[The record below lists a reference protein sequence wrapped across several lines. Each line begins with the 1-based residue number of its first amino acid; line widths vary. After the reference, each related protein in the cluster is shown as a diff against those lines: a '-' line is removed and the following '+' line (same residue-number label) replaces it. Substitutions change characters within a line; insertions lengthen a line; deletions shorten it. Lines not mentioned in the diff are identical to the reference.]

1 MAKAKKEPTPP
12 TLPTSFELLGMRV
25 QKIINSS
32 GAQAAKRAVIYKAP
46 NESPD
51 DWDQL
56 LEAIDEADNVTVAHQ
71 DDGGVQIFWVVP
83 KED

>member
-1 MAKAKKEPTPP
+1 MAKAKKAPAAPTP
-12 TLPTSFELLGMRV
+12 PTSFELLGMRV
-25 QKIINSS
+25 QKIINST
-32 GAQAAKRAVIYKAP
+32 GAQTSKRAVIYKAP
-46 NESPD
+46 DESPD
-51 DWDQL
+51 DWEQL

>member
-12 TLPTSFELLGMRV
+12 TSFDLLGMRV
-25 QKIINSS
+25 QKIINST
-32 GAQAAKRAVIYKAP
+32 GAQTAKRAVIYKAP
-46 NESPD
+46 DELQD
-51 DWDQL
+51 DWEQL

-71 DDGGVQIFWVVP
+71 DDGGVQVFWVVP

>member
-12 TLPTSFELLGMRV
+12 TPPTSFELLGMRV
-25 QKIINSS
+25 QKIINST
-32 GAQAAKRAVIYKAP
+32 GAQTAKRAVIYKAS
-46 NESPD
+46 NESQD
-51 DWDQL
+51 DWEQL